1 MKQLEME
8 WRRSKV
14 LELSSQGYS
23 EREISE
29 IIKVNDT
36 AVYRGMVYLG
46 QQAQENL
53 QKHIHETIPHEYQKA
68 MVSFNLVQGF
78 ANIFRLAYNIKY
90 IKSLENP
97 NRFWRISPYEG
108 RSWKIRVSPDSSSK
122 KQSEY

>member
-1 MKQLEME
+1 MG

-68 MVSFNLVQGF
+68 MVRLNLVQGF
-78 ANIFRLAYNIKY
+78 SNIFRLAYNIKY
-90 IKSLENP
+90 IM
-97 NRFWRISPYEG
+97 
-108 RSWKIRVSPDSSSK
+108 
-122 KQSEY
+122 